1 LGLGGIVEVGGML
14 LLVDWKSLYR
24 LVGAGCLLLGGW
36 LVLLVVGGAGLML
49 VMAQDLAQDLATGFL
64 NID

>member
-1 LGLGGIVEVGGML
+1 ML